1 METEKYK
8 KSKLK
13 IASYCAYQE
22 RCQQEVRTKLYSYE
36 LYRDE
41 VEELIAWLITENYIN
56 EERFATTF
64 AGGKFRIKKWG
75 KFKISQA
82 LKQKDISEYCIKK
95 AMQEIDFQD
104 YLETIQ
110 ALASKKLKEYSLRV
124 SNEYQLKDKTAK
136 HIISKGFEPNL
147 VWEVLKN
154 NNNKM

>member
-8 KSKLK
+8 KAKLK

-41 VEELIAWLITENYIN
+41 VEELLSWLIQENYIN

-75 KFKISQA
+75 KFKIAQA
-82 LKQKDISEYCIKK
+82 LKQKDISEYCLKK
-95 AMQEIDFQD
+95 AMQEIDMED
-104 YLETIQ
+104 YLVTIKELATKKSSEY
-110 ALASKKLKEYSLRV
+110 ALRI
-124 SNEYQLKDKTAK
+124 SNEYQLRDKTAK
-136 HIISKGFEPNL
+136 HIISKGFEPTL
-147 VWEVLKN
+147 VWQIIKELAL
-154 NNNKM
+154 

>member
-8 KSKLK
+8 KAKLK

-41 VEELIAWLITENYIN
+41 VEELLSWLIQENYIN

-75 KFKISQA
+75 KFKIAQA
-82 LKQKDISEYCIKK
+82 LKQKDISEYCLKK
-95 AMQEIDFQD
+95 AMQEIDMED
-104 YLETIQ
+104 YLVTIKELATKKSNEY
-110 ALASKKLKEYSLRV
+110 ALRI
-124 SNEYQLKDKTAK
+124 SNEYQLRDKTAK
-136 HIISKGFEPNL
+136 HIISKGFEPAL
-147 VWEVLKN
+147 VWQIIKELAL
-154 NNNKM
+154 

>member
-41 VEELIAWLITENYIN
+41 VEELIAWLIGENYVN

-75 KFKISQA
+75 KFKITQA
-82 LKQKDISEYCIKK
+82 LKQKEISDYCIKK
-95 AMQEIDFQD
+95 AMQEISFED
-104 YLETIQ
+104 YLETIK
-110 ALASKKLKEYSLRV
+110 ALASKKQREYSLRI
-124 SNEYQLKDKTAK
+124 SNEYQLKAKTAK
-136 HIISKGFEPNL
+136 YIISKGFEPDL
-147 VWEVLKN
+147 VWQMLKN
-154 NNNKM
+154 NH